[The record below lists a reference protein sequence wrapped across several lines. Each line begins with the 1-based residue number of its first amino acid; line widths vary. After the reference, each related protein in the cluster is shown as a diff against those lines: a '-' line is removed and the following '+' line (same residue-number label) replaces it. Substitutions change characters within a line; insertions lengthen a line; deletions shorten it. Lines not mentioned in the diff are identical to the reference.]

1 MDINYMKEFVVLA
14 ETGNFL
20 EAADYLYM
28 SQSSLSRHIKS
39 IEEEL
44 GTTLFDRTT
53 RKVSLNEYG
62 KAFLPYAKQISQI
75 QYEYTT
81 ELMNKIQ
88 TANEMLTIG
97 AIPTMAHYHITNLIS
112 DYQVSHPDYTINIIE
127 NDSLSLINDLN
138 QGKCDL
144 AFIRESDKV
153 SHFNDLVRIPYTTD
167 NMVAVLPASH
177 PCAGQDSITLDEIK
191 NENLLLL
198 DQNTLMYALCLASC
212 EKSGFTP
219 KVKYTGHRAENMI
232 SLVSKGM
239 GIALLTKR
247 PAQYFLRE
255 DIAIVDIHP
264 LINTKI
270 SLVYTQKHEISCPA
284 KNFMKWLTQYLQDV
298 SNENQDS

>member
-14 ETGNFL
+14 EIGNFL
-20 EAADYLYM
+20 EAADHLYL

-53 RKVSLNEYG
+53 RKVRLNAYG

-81 ELMNKIQ
+81 ELMGKIQ
-88 TANEMLTIG
+88 AANEVLSIG
-97 AIPTMAHYHITNLIS
+97 AIPTMAHYQITGLIS
-112 DYQVSHPDYTINIIE
+112 DYQLSHPNYTINIIE
-127 NDSLSLINDLN
+127 NDSLSLVNDLN

-144 AFIRESDKV
+144 AFIRESD
-153 SHFNDLVRIPYTTD
+153 SINYFSELIRIPYTVD

-177 PCAGQDSITLDEIK
+177 PCAAQNSITLEELK

-198 DQNTLMYALCLASC
+198 AQNTLMYALCLALC

-219 KVKYTGHRAENMI
+219 KVTYTGHRAENMI

-247 PAQYFLRE
+247 PAQYFSRE

-270 SLVYTQKHEISCPA
+270 SLVYKQKHDISGAA
-284 KNFMKWLTQYLQDV
+284 KDFVKWLKEYLCIPEQQDR
-298 SNENQDS
+298 

>member
-14 ETGNFL
+14 EIGNFL
-20 EAADYLYM
+20 EAADHLYM

-53 RKVSLNEYG
+53 RKVSLNAYG
-62 KAFLPYAKQISQI
+62 KAFLPYAKQISHI

-88 TANEMLTIG
+88 AANEILTIG
-97 AIPTMAHYHITNLIS
+97 AIPTMAYYQITDLIS
-112 DYQVSHPDYTINIIE
+112 DYQLSHPNYTINIVE

-144 AFIRESDKV
+144 AFIRESDNINYF
-153 SHFNDLVRIPYTTD
+153 SDLTRIPYTVDT
-167 NMVAVLPASH
+167 MVAVLPASH
-177 PCAGQDSITLDEIK
+177 PCAAQKSITLDEIK

-198 DQNTLMYALCLASC
+198 AQNTLMYALCLASC

-219 KVKYTGHRAENMI
+219 KVTYTGHRAENMI
-232 SLVSKGM
+232 SLVNKKM

-247 PAQYFLRE
+247 PAQFFLRE
-255 DIAIVDIHP
+255 GIVIVDIRP
-264 LINTKI
+264 SISTRI
-270 SLVYTQKHEISCPA
+270 SLVYSQKHELSCTA
-284 KNFMKWLTQYLQDV
+284 RNFIKWLNDYLPDH
-298 SNENQDS
+298 NEKTSER